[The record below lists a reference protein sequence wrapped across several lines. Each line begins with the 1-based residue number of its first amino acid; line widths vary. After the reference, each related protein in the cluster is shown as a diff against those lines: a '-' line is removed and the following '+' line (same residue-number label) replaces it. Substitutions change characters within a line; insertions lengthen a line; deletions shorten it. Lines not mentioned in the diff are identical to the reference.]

1 MVLAT
6 WLLSLLW
13 SWARFDHQASQFWSR
28 LQHFPYAQ
36 LLHSS
41 PYILSFNPRHCAAC
55 PRGTPGMVWGLVIV
69 GCILGSL
76 TLGLPDLAGSGSGE
90 AMGLLRAMAVHSRAS
105 LVTHR
110 TEVRPLPH
118 AVYLTSLTDEGVT
131 QDVYD
136 VDDDDSQAIPH
147 LSLGPNFLLPV
158 LIMRDLIVSTYFCV
172 WPIHFLLRPQLL
184 SCL

>member
-6 WLLSLLW
+6 WLLPLLW
-13 SWARFDHQASQFWSR
+13 SWARFGHQASQFWSR

-36 LLHSS
+36 LFHSS

-55 PRGTPGMVWGLVIV
+55 PRTTPGMVWGLVIV

-76 TLGLPDLAGSGSGE
+76 TLAPRDPAGSGTIE
-90 AMGLLRAMAVHSRAS
+90 ATDLPRAMAVHSRAS
-105 LVTHR
+105 LITNH
-110 TEVRPLPH
+110 TEVRPLLH
-118 AVYLTSLTDEGVT
+118 TVALTSLTDEGVT

-158 LIMRDLIVSTYFCV
+158 LIMGGLIESTYFCF

-184 SCL
+184 SSL

>member
-6 WLLSLLW
+6 LLLPLLW
-13 SWARFDHQASQFWSR
+13 SWARFGHQASQFWSR

-36 LLHSS
+36 LFHSS
-41 PYILSFNPRHCAAC
+41 PYILSFNPRHCAEC
-55 PRGTPGMVWGLVIV
+55 PRTTPGMVWGLVIV

-76 TLGLPDLAGSGSGE
+76 TLGLPDLAGSGTGE

-105 LVTHR
+105 LVTNR
-110 TEVRPLPH
+110 NEVRPLPH
-118 AVYLTSLTDEGVT
+118 AVYLASPTDEGVT
-131 QDVYD
+131 QGAYD
-136 VDDDDSQAIPH
+136 VDDDDPQAIPH

-158 LIMRDLIVSTYFCV
+158 LIMRGLIESTYFCV

-184 SCL
+184 SSL